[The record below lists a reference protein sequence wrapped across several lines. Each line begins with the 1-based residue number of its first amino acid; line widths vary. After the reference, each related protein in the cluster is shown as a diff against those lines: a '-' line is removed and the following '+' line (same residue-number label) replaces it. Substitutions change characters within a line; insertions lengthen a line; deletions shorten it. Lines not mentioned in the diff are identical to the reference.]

1 MRAPALGAGRA
12 SSSWCTPRARALM
25 QGRPAADM
33 SDLRA
38 VAPAVPA
45 PIDPELPGGVE
56 GLTGADV
63 ALRLIA

>member
-1 MRAPALGAGRA
+1 
-12 SSSWCTPRARALM
+12 M

-38 VAPAVPA
+38 VAPAVLGHRLIPNFRA
-45 PIDPELPGGVE
+45 ESE